1 MPVCKYRTKF
11 ILNIKFNIF
20 AAGNKII
27 NRRMTL
33 PDIIIAI
40 DGYSSTG
47 KSTFAKLIAEKYSYL
62 YLDSGALYRGV
73 TLFVMENGMI
83 DAKGAI
89 DETKLKETLPG
100 LELDFRSTET
110 EKGTFIGERCIEK
123 SIRTLEVS
131 GHVSP
136 VSAIPFVREYVD
148 ERLHRFGERKRVVM
162 DGRDIGTTVF
172 PDAEIKIFMTA
183 SDEVRARRRFD
194 EMKAKGQDPVMEDVM
209 KNLLERDY
217 IDSHR
222 ETSPLS
228 RAEDAF
234 VLDNSDM
241 NLHEELIWFQGLVQ
255 GKFGILE

>member
-1 MPVCKYRTKF
+1 MK
-11 ILNIKFNIF
+11 
-20 AAGNKII
+20 
-27 NRRMTL
+27 L

-47 KSTFAKLIAEKYSYL
+47 KSTLARLIAEHFGFL

-73 TLFVMENGMI
+73 TLYAIE
-83 DAKGAI
+83 KGLIGEDGVI
-89 DETKLKETLPG
+89 DESSLKAALP
-100 LELDFRSTET
+100 ELDLDFKTG
-110 EKGTFIGERCIEK
+110 GTFIGERRVEK
-123 SIRTLEVS
+123 EIRTLEVS

-148 ERLHRFGERKRVVM
+148 ERLHAFGRRKRVVM

-172 PDAEIKIFMTA
+172 PDAEVKIFMTA

-194 EMKAKGQDPVMEDVM
+194 EMKAKGQEPTMEDVM
-209 KNLLERDY
+209 KNLRERDY

-222 ETSPLS
+222 EVSPLS
-228 RAEDAF
+228 RAADAF

-241 NLHEELIWFQGLVQ
+241 NLHEELVWFQGLAQ
-255 GKFGILE
+255 GHFGILE